1 VHACAEE
8 GVTDEIRGSVKRR
21 MAGSDGIN
29 GSERV
34 AWAEAVVR
42 LINQEVV
49 VTVGRLVLHRVD

>member
-1 VHACAEE
+1 M
-8 GVTDEIRGSVKRR
+8 KRR

-34 AWAEAVVR
+34 AWAEAVVG

-49 VTVGRLVLHRVD
+49 VTVGRLVLHR

>member
-1 VHACAEE
+1 MRS
-8 GVTDEIRGSVKRR
+8 GGSVKRR

-34 AWAEAVVR
+34 AWTEALVG